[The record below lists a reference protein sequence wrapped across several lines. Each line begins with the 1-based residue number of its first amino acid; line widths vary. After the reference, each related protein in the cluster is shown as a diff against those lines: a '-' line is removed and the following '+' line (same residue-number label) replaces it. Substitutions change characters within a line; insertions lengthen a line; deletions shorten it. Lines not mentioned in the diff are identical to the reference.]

1 MLTTIKCFLYDNRR
15 LNAFL
20 KEIFNYISINESPG
34 TSIKKGYAQGFH
46 ISIRTEE
53 ANKAFIDF
61 INKEYILYVSPEAV
75 DYEKAERLIKAV
87 ARMEENEEVM
97 LPLLQ
102 DGSLIISRELN
113 FSPRK
118 KVYSIQTQAAIE
130 KIQTEF
136 LSAIYAYWSTIDE
149 NQQNYI
155 MANLFMMLGS
165 YSPNGLKSGYLAMRS
180 NYEYFVEQL
189 KDIGHK
195 DKHREWKH
203 YVEFRNEQDLYFIH
217 KGVADFFDK
226 KCQIEKEAENYLEQL
241 RGLLR
246 NSYDK
251 GEINTRNLYSASTF
265 FQRHEHSSSFHKLF
279 YNNDEFLKNYEEKAF
294 TLYRLILGELYSL
307 FPELNMSNL
316 RKQKITGLT
325 AEAVEAYYK
334 ISWKDVY
341 YEWLKTNQDI

>member
-1 MLTTIKCFLYDNRR
+1 MLTTIKCFLYDNIR
-15 LNAFL
+15 LNTFL
-20 KEIFNYISINESPG
+20 KEIFNYLSIHECPG
-34 TSIKKGYAQGFH
+34 VSLKKGYAQGFH
-46 ISIRTEE
+46 ISIRIEE
-53 ANKAFIDF
+53 ENEPFIDF
-61 INKEYILYVSPEAV
+61 IKEQYILYTAPGAV

-87 ARMEENEEVM
+87 ARMEENGEVM

-102 DGSLIISRELN
+102 DGSLLISGDLN

-136 LSAIYAYWSTIDE
+136 LTGIYAYWSNIDE

-155 MANLFMMLGS
+155 MAYLFMLLGS
-165 YSPNGLKSGYLAMRS
+165 YSPDGLKSGYLAMRS

-189 KDIGHK
+189 KDIGHE
-195 DKHREWKH
+195 DKRKEWKH
-203 YVEFRNEQDLYFIH
+203 YISFRNEQDLYFIQN
-217 KGVADFFDK
+217 GVADFFEK
-226 KCQIEKEAENYLEQL
+226 KCPVEKEAEKYLEKL
-241 RGLLR
+241 RELLR
-246 NSYDK
+246 DSYNN
-251 GEINTRNLYSASTF
+251 GGVNTQALYSAATF
-265 FQRHEHSSSFHKLF
+265 FERHEHSSSFHQLF
-279 YNNDEFLKNYEEKAF
+279 YKNNEFLENYEEKNF
-294 TLYRLILGELYSL
+294 TLYRLILGEIYSL

-341 YEWLKTNQDI
+341 DGWLKTNRDI